1 MSETTLKLYYMAE
14 CPYCQ
19 VVMKSLDAFGV
30 ECELL
35 PKRSH
40 VNEVEKLSNG
50 SVPLLVD
57 NGQAISGT
65 SEILSY
71 LSLNFGQGAEV
82 PSNTY
87 GIQTEYDGNMEEA
100 EAAVTEALKEVGF
113 GVLTRI
119 DVAATLKKKIDLDRA
134 PYVILGACNP
144 KIAAQALEMEPDL
157 GLLLPCNVVVRENA
171 DGKTEV
177 AAIHPIKMLGTVG
190 RADMLSLAEQ
200 VMGLMKQV
208 IASVSK
214 NT

>member
-1 MSETTLKLYYMAE
+1 MSETSLKLYYMAE

-19 VVMKSLDAFGV
+19 VVMKSLDTFGV
-30 ECELL
+30 PCELL

-40 VNEVEKLSNG
+40 VSEVEKLSGG
-50 SVPLLVD
+50 SVPVLVD
-57 NGQAISGT
+57 NGNAITGT
-65 SEILSY
+65 TNILQH
-71 LSLNFGQGAEV
+71 LSDSFGQGAQV
-82 PSNTY
+82 ASNTY
-87 GIQTEYDGNMEEA
+87 GIQTEFDGSMEEA
-100 EAAVTEALKEVGF
+100 EEAVTEALKEVGF

-171 DGKTEV
+171 AGKTEI

-190 RADMLSLAEQ
+190 RADMLTLAEQ
-200 VMGLMKQV
+200 VMGLMKKV
-208 IASVSK
+208 IASVSSNK
-214 NT
+214 